1 MGLFSKKVDYDE
13 LYRKLSSEKMAP
25 EEARKAEK
33 ELKKLAKSGDKRG
46 VIWRPL
52 TSVQIQ
58 SVGSVNWAT
67 SEFEEAEHKYGICEE
82 YVRVRSLPIVFNLF
96 NESYEKYNDPKG
108 AVFVARA
115 YEHGWGV
122 EKNHGKAVE
131 IIRETENYPKD
142 GTFFVNSDLIKNAYK
157 EITGNEFPDSESSE
171 QKEKQAI
178 SDAAKTQNKQPQSDI
193 NLKRVEYDGGDV
205 YEGEI
210 LNGKRHGHGTY
221 TWSDG
226 SFYDG
231 EWKDGKKDGN
241 GKQSHPDGSCYDGG
255 WKDDKMDGFGVL
267 VYSNQSRYE
276 GHWSEGNEN
285 GHGMLTFANGNSY
298 DGEWKDGN
306 ENGHGIRKYINVGV
320 YDGEWKDGDENGH
333 GIMKYINGD
342 VYDGEWKDG
351 YENGHGTM
359 TYANGDRYDGEWK
372 DGDENGHGMLTFA
385 NGNSYDGDWVN
396 GEMNGNG
403 IYTYANGEKYKVT
416 CKEDEII
423 SKEPFETP
431 KTSAA
436 ANQSNQNPESEAA
449 PSQPKS
455 EYKRI
460 QYDGGDVGEKSM
472 SICDE
477 LKKQAEQTYAEGID
491 KSIETA
497 AACFRLCA
505 EGLSRFPDDGG
516 GSYPIQDISL
526 LIACSAVSGGWNRT
540 GSADRDRMSER
551 LKLYVSNV
559 NELCDDLPLAL
570 TVPGFANIGRN
581 LMSSPQISAFTE
593 HLTRLFQTLD
603 EHEKMAV
610 VTMHYLMLYAVFE
623 QWPQVDVLK
632 DAYENALVQPE
643 EAYESPESNTAEDF
657 EWEEFSS
664 VGELHEK
671 ILRPELFRDP
681 LDRYLLNSCMYLEPF
696 VDEFHEEFAGGDYA
710 ETKEIIA
717 EILGVES
724 GELTESIELRIDFI
738 RGFTEKEYLLA
749 AMYSLVYD
757 ERTDLAPYL
766 ANLACYLW
774 TDTGD
779 GDYLDPLLDLF
790 RISGEYDD
798 DDSTWLCAILRLQEN
813 GNINDP
819 LKPNDD
825 GSFDDQFTDFDDVF
839 GDLLD
844 KGYLPGSDGKMYL
857 SDSDDNGGDE
867 TEESDTGDDVLL
879 RYQNGDSYRG
889 AAVGGVREGFGA
901 YFFAGGGFYRGCFHA
916 DNYEGYGM
924 LDEGNGRVYKGLWKD
939 DKRCGYGEQT
949 LESGSKYFG
958 WWKDNVY
965 HGFGRFVFASGSENV
980 GEFKNGKENGI
991 FLIKRDGEWYGYK
1004 WVDGEIIPSLDGALI
1019 TYNDGSGYVGQTV
1032 TEHRRGLTV
1041 RIRQGYGE
1049 YRFPGNS
1056 RNGSTNIYQGQF
1068 SQDVPYGTGIR
1079 VDTTGE
1085 EPIILAS
1092 DDFRGDSI
1100 PDGKCRAVRLTG
1112 VDSYEYALFYEGG
1125 YRDGEAFGSGM
1136 LYVAG
1141 DSEND
1146 HYRYRPYGLPIGS
1159 IVRCDHFDGGPTG
1172 AAIVTD
1178 EYGEM
1183 RYGRFVDG
1191 FWEPNK

>member
-1 MGLFSKKVDYDE
+1 MGLFNKMTFWDALQLLDCDYLSPHLKK
-13 LYRKLSSEKMAP
+13 KII
-25 EEARKAEK
+25 KAESNFTEEEK
-33 ELKKLAKSGDKRG
+33 TACYIMYSLHKGDCGLALSFINR
-46 VIWRPL
+46 
-52 TSVQIQ
+52 
-58 SVGSVNWAT
+58 
-67 SEFEEAEHKYGICEE
+67 AEHGEE
-82 YVRVRSLPIVFNLF
+82 LIPEIMMALFTHVAVRTFRAA
-96 NESYEKYNDPKG
+96 YEKEPSNPDYI
-108 AVFVARA
+108 AFFAFA
-115 YEHGWGV
+115 YEIGFYDC
-122 EKNHGKAVE
+122 EKDHAKAVE
-131 IIRETENYPKD
+131 FADLLRFTDADGALVKYALKKIFPEETHNGSTAD
-142 GTFFVNSDLIKNAYK
+142 DNVRKNATANTEPTSTAVPTSAK
-157 EITGNEFPDSESSE
+157 DASNKSEPQGEFKRIEI
-171 QKEKQAI
+171 
-178 SDAAKTQNKQPQSDI
+178 
-193 NLKRVEYDGGDV
+193 DGDLF
-205 YEGEI
+205 EGYF
-210 LNGKRHGHGTY
+210 LNGKKNGRGKY
-221 TWSDG
+221 TWANGNVYDG
-226 SFYDG
+226 NWVDGKCTGKGRISWSSGASFDG
-231 EWKDGKKDGN
+231 EWKDNQMSEGKYSYADGSVYEGSFKN
-241 GKQSHPDGSCYDGG
+241 GKRDGYG
-255 WKDDKMDGFGVL
+255 KRI
-267 VYSNQSRYE
+267 Y
-276 GHWSEGNEN
+276 
-285 GHGMLTFANGNSY
+285 
-298 DGEWKDGN
+298 
-306 ENGHGIRKYINVGV
+306 
-320 YDGEWKDGDENGH
+320 KDGDKYEGRWQSGSRNGK
-333 GIMKYINGD
+333 GVYTWADGD
-342 VYDGEWKDG
+342 VYDGEWKDDKRCG
-351 YENGHGTM
+351 VGRMVMYGKAGPDALNAGEVFIK
-359 TYANGDRYDGEWK
+359 YSYDGEWL
-372 DGDENGHGMLTFA
+372 DNREHGHGICREGKGTVAGMDKVYE
-385 NGNSYDGDWVN
+385 GEWVN
-396 GEMNGNG
+396 GKKCGRFVWHFLHRDGETGKSYIDFYEDGNLIETCIPYDESIKTVEDARRAKALADG
-403 IYTYANGEKYKVT
+403 KSSSTTPVYTN
-416 CKEDEII
+416 
-423 SKEPFETP
+423 SSP
-431 KTSAA
+431 AA
-436 ANQSNQNPESEAA
+436 A
-449 PSQPKS
+449 
-455 EYKRI
+455 
-460 QYDGGDVGEKSM
+460 
-472 SICDE
+472 
-477 LKKQAEQTYAEGID
+477 
-491 KSIETA
+491 
-497 AACFRLCA
+497 
-505 EGLSRFPDDGG
+505 
-516 GSYPIQDISL
+516 QD
-526 LIACSAVSGGWNRT
+526 
-540 GSADRDRMSER
+540 SAD
-551 LKLYVSNV
+551 
-559 NELCDDLPLAL
+559 
-570 TVPGFANIGRN
+570 
-581 LMSSPQISAFTE
+581 
-593 HLTRLFQTLD
+593 
-603 EHEKMAV
+603 
-610 VTMHYLMLYAVFE
+610 
-623 QWPQVDVLK
+623 
-632 DAYENALVQPE
+632 
-643 EAYESPESNTAEDF
+643 TAEDF

-671 ILRPELFRDP
+671 LLRPELFRDP

-724 GELTESIELRIDFI
+724 GELTESIERRLDFI

-825 GSFDDQFTDFDDVF
+825 GSFDDQFADFDDVF

-867 TEESDTGDDVLL
+867 TEESDTGDNVLL

-916 DNYEGYGM
+916 DNIEGYGM

-949 LESGSKYFG
+949 FESGSKYFG

-980 GEFKNGKENGI
+980 GEFKNGNENGI

-1004 WVDGEIIPSLDGALI
+1004 WVDGEITPSLDGALI

-1085 EPIILAS
+1085 EPVILAS

-1112 VDSYEYALFYEGG
+1112 VDSYKYALFYEGG

-1136 LYVAG
+1136 LYVVG

>member
-1 MGLFSKKVDYDE
+1 MIFNSNKKDINSHDVLADLFEGKNVKQA
-13 LYRKLSSEKMAP
+13 M
-25 EEARKAEK
+25 KA
-33 ELKKLAKSGDKRG
+33 AKS
-46 VIWRPL
+46 V
-52 TSVQIQ
+52 SF
-58 SVGSVNWAT
+58 N
-67 SEFEEAEHKYGICEE
+67 SEIEKFLAEALICL
-82 YVRVRSLPIVFNLF
+82 R
-96 NESYEKYNDPKG
+96 
-108 AVFVARA
+108 
-115 YEHGWGV
+115 
-122 EKNHGKAVE
+122 
-131 IIRETENYPKD
+131 
-142 GTFFVNSDLIKNAYK
+142 
-157 EITGNEFPDSESSE
+157 EITGEKNPVLCDRKCDRKINSKNGDILLNRAFDWFETARKSAKTGSDEEMSLVREIMFSEYVLICFIMGAYENCLYSIVYGINSRQQGNQQSFNDSYFEKAFAGAGDAGVSE
-171 QKEKQAI
+171 EILRAYREELRDATAVSNSQGAAKEKNA
-178 SDAAKTQNKQPQSDI
+178 SNKSEPQGEF
-193 NLKRVEYDGGDV
+193 KRIEIDGDLF
-205 YEGEI
+205 EGYFI
-210 LNGKRHGHGTY
+210 NGKKNGRGKY
-221 TWSDG
+221 TW
-226 SFYDG
+226 
-231 EWKDGKKDGN
+231 
-241 GKQSHPDGSCYDGG
+241 
-255 WKDDKMDGFGVL
+255 
-267 VYSNQSRYE
+267 
-276 GHWSEGNEN
+276 
-285 GHGMLTFANGNSY
+285 A
-298 DGEWKDGN
+298 
-306 ENGHGIRKYINVGV
+306 
-320 YDGEWKDGDENGH
+320 
-333 GIMKYINGD
+333 NGD
-342 VYDGEWKDG
+342 VYDGMWKDG
-351 YENGHGTM
+351 KRCGRGTFTWADGDTYEGDWRDGKRCGRGKLIQYGKSPSGE
-359 TYANGDRYDGEWK
+359 TYMKYSYDGEWLDSK
-372 DGDENGHGMLTFA
+372 DHGHGICVE
-385 NGNSYDGDWVN
+385 GDFGMEKMDKVLEGEWVN
-396 GEMNGNG
+396 GKRQGRFVWYLTNSKGGRYMDFYEDGKWIEGG
-403 IYTYANGEKYKVT
+403 IPYDESIKTVEDARRARALADGKSSSTTPVYTN
-416 CKEDEII
+416 
-423 SKEPFETP
+423 SSP
-431 KTSAA
+431 AA
-436 ANQSNQNPESEAA
+436 A
-449 PSQPKS
+449 
-455 EYKRI
+455 
-460 QYDGGDVGEKSM
+460 
-472 SICDE
+472 
-477 LKKQAEQTYAEGID
+477 
-491 KSIETA
+491 
-497 AACFRLCA
+497 
-505 EGLSRFPDDGG
+505 
-516 GSYPIQDISL
+516 QD
-526 LIACSAVSGGWNRT
+526 
-540 GSADRDRMSER
+540 SAD
-551 LKLYVSNV
+551 
-559 NELCDDLPLAL
+559 
-570 TVPGFANIGRN
+570 
-581 LMSSPQISAFTE
+581 
-593 HLTRLFQTLD
+593 
-603 EHEKMAV
+603 
-610 VTMHYLMLYAVFE
+610 
-623 QWPQVDVLK
+623 
-632 DAYENALVQPE
+632 
-643 EAYESPESNTAEDF
+643 TAEDF

-671 ILRPELFRDP
+671 LLHPELFRDP
-681 LDRYLLNSCMYLEPF
+681 EDRYIINSCVYLDTF
-696 VDEFHEEFAGGDYA
+696 VDEFHEEFTDGDYA

-724 GELTESIELRIDFI
+724 GELTECIERHLDFI

-749 AMYSLVYD
+749 AMYSLAYD

-779 GDYLDPLLDLF
+779 GDYFDPLLDLF
-790 RISGEYDD
+790 RMSGEYDD

-813 GNINDP
+813 GNIDDP

-825 GSFDDQFTDFDDVF
+825 GSFDDRFADFDDVF

-844 KGYLPGSDGKMYL
+844 QGYLPGSDGKMYL
-857 SDSDDNGGDE
+857 SDSEDNGGDE
-867 TEESDTGDDVLL
+867 TEESDTGDNVLL
-879 RYQNGDSYRG
+879 RYKNGDSYRG

-901 YFFAGGGFYRGCFHA
+901 YFFADGGFYRGCFHA
-916 DNYEGYGM
+916 DNCEGYGM

-991 FLIKRDGEWYGYK
+991 FLIKRDGKWYGYK
-1004 WVDGEIIPSLDGALI
+1004 WIDGEIIPSLDGALI

-1125 YRDGEAFGSGM
+1125 YRDGGAFGSGM

>member
-1 MGLFSKKVDYDE
+1 MGLFNKMTFWDALQLLDCDYLSPHLKK
-13 LYRKLSSEKMAP
+13 KII
-25 EEARKAEK
+25 KAESNFTEEEK
-33 ELKKLAKSGDKRG
+33 TACYIMYSLHKGDCGLALSFINR
-46 VIWRPL
+46 
-52 TSVQIQ
+52 
-58 SVGSVNWAT
+58 
-67 SEFEEAEHKYGICEE
+67 AEHGEE
-82 YVRVRSLPIVFNLF
+82 LIPEIMMALFTHVAVRTFRAA
-96 NESYEKYNDPKG
+96 YEKEPSNPDYI
-108 AVFVARA
+108 AFFAFA
-115 YEHGWGV
+115 YEIGFYDC
-122 EKNHGKAVE
+122 EKDHAKAVE
-131 IIRETENYPKD
+131 FADLLRFTDADGALVKYALKKIFPEETHNGSTAD
-142 GTFFVNSDLIKNAYK
+142 DNVRKNATANTEPTSTAVPTSAK
-157 EITGNEFPDSESSE
+157 DASNKSEPQGEFKRIEI
-171 QKEKQAI
+171 
-178 SDAAKTQNKQPQSDI
+178 
-193 NLKRVEYDGGDV
+193 DGDLF
-205 YEGEI
+205 EGYF
-210 LNGKRHGHGTY
+210 LNGKKNGRGKY
-221 TWSDG
+221 TWANGNVYDG
-226 SFYDG
+226 NWVDGKCTGKGRISWSSGASFDG
-231 EWKDGKKDGN
+231 EWKDNQMSEGKYSYADGSVYEGSFKN
-241 GKQSHPDGSCYDGG
+241 GKRDGY
-255 WKDDKMDGFGVL
+255 
-267 VYSNQSRYE
+267 
-276 GHWSEGNEN
+276 GNRI
-285 GHGMLTFANGNSY
+285 Y
-298 DGEWKDGN
+298 
-306 ENGHGIRKYINVGV
+306 
-320 YDGEWKDGDENGH
+320 KDGDKYEGRWQSGSRNGK
-333 GIMKYINGD
+333 GVYTWADGD
-342 VYDGEWKDG
+342 VYDGEWKDDKRCG
-351 YENGHGTM
+351 VGRMVMYGKAGPDALNAGEVFIK
-359 TYANGDRYDGEWK
+359 YSYDGEWL
-372 DGDENGHGMLTFA
+372 DNREHGHGICREGKGTVAGMDKVYE
-385 NGNSYDGDWVN
+385 GEWVN
-396 GEMNGNG
+396 GKKCGRFVWHFLHRDGETGKSYIDFYEDGNLIETCIPYDESIKTVEDARRAKALADG
-403 IYTYANGEKYKVT
+403 KSSSTTPVYTN
-416 CKEDEII
+416 
-423 SKEPFETP
+423 SSP
-431 KTSAA
+431 AA
-436 ANQSNQNPESEAA
+436 A
-449 PSQPKS
+449 
-455 EYKRI
+455 
-460 QYDGGDVGEKSM
+460 
-472 SICDE
+472 
-477 LKKQAEQTYAEGID
+477 
-491 KSIETA
+491 
-497 AACFRLCA
+497 
-505 EGLSRFPDDGG
+505 
-516 GSYPIQDISL
+516 QD
-526 LIACSAVSGGWNRT
+526 
-540 GSADRDRMSER
+540 SAD
-551 LKLYVSNV
+551 
-559 NELCDDLPLAL
+559 
-570 TVPGFANIGRN
+570 
-581 LMSSPQISAFTE
+581 
-593 HLTRLFQTLD
+593 
-603 EHEKMAV
+603 
-610 VTMHYLMLYAVFE
+610 
-623 QWPQVDVLK
+623 
-632 DAYENALVQPE
+632 
-643 EAYESPESNTAEDF
+643 TAEDF

-671 ILRPELFRDP
+671 LLRPELFRDP

-724 GELTESIELRIDFI
+724 GELTESIERRLDFI

-790 RISGEYDD
+790 RLSGEYDD
-798 DDSTWLCAILRLQEN
+798 DDSTWLCAILRMQEN

-825 GSFDDQFTDFDDVF
+825 GSFDDQFADFDDVF

-980 GEFKNGKENGI
+980 GEFKNGNENGI

-1004 WVDGEIIPSLDGALI
+1004 WVDGEITPSLDGALI

-1112 VDSYEYALFYEGG
+1112 VDSYKYALFYEGG

>member
-1 MGLFSKKVDYDE
+1 MGLFNKMTFWDALQLLDCDYLSPHLKK
-13 LYRKLSSEKMAP
+13 KII
-25 EEARKAEK
+25 KAESNFTEEEK
-33 ELKKLAKSGDKRG
+33 TACYIMYSLHKGDCGLALSFINR
-46 VIWRPL
+46 
-52 TSVQIQ
+52 
-58 SVGSVNWAT
+58 
-67 SEFEEAEHKYGICEE
+67 AEHGEE
-82 YVRVRSLPIVFNLF
+82 LIPEIMMALFTHVAVRTFRAA
-96 NESYEKYNDPKG
+96 YEKEPSNPDYI
-108 AVFVARA
+108 AFFAFA
-115 YEHGWGV
+115 YEIGFYDC
-122 EKNHGKAVE
+122 EKDHAKAVE
-131 IIRETENYPKD
+131 FADLLRFTDADGALVKYALKKIFPEETHNGSTAD
-142 GTFFVNSDLIKNAYK
+142 DNVRKNATANTEPTSTAVPTSAK
-157 EITGNEFPDSESSE
+157 DASNKSEPQGEFKRIEI
-171 QKEKQAI
+171 
-178 SDAAKTQNKQPQSDI
+178 
-193 NLKRVEYDGGDV
+193 DGDLF
-205 YEGEI
+205 EGYF
-210 LNGKRHGHGTY
+210 LNGKKNGRGKY
-221 TWSDG
+221 TWANGNVYDG
-226 SFYDG
+226 NWVDGKCTGKGRISWSSGASFDG
-231 EWKDGKKDGN
+231 EWKDNQMSEGKYSYADGSVYEGSFKN
-241 GKQSHPDGSCYDGG
+241 GKRDGYG
-255 WKDDKMDGFGVL
+255 KRI
-267 VYSNQSRYE
+267 Y
-276 GHWSEGNEN
+276 
-285 GHGMLTFANGNSY
+285 
-298 DGEWKDGN
+298 
-306 ENGHGIRKYINVGV
+306 
-320 YDGEWKDGDENGH
+320 KDGDKYEGRWQNGSRN
-333 GIMKYINGD
+333 GKGVYTWADGD
-342 VYDGEWKDG
+342 VYDGEWKDDKRCG
-351 YENGHGTM
+351 VGRMVMYGKAGPDALNAGEVFIK
-359 TYANGDRYDGEWK
+359 YSYDGEWL
-372 DGDENGHGMLTFA
+372 DNREHGHGICREGKGTVAGMDKVYE
-385 NGNSYDGDWVN
+385 GEWVN
-396 GEMNGNG
+396 GKKCGRFVWHFLHRDGETGKSYIDFYEDGNLIETCIPYDESIKTVEDARRAKALADG
-403 IYTYANGEKYKVT
+403 KSSSTTPVYTN
-416 CKEDEII
+416 
-423 SKEPFETP
+423 SSP
-431 KTSAA
+431 AA
-436 ANQSNQNPESEAA
+436 A
-449 PSQPKS
+449 
-455 EYKRI
+455 
-460 QYDGGDVGEKSM
+460 
-472 SICDE
+472 
-477 LKKQAEQTYAEGID
+477 
-491 KSIETA
+491 
-497 AACFRLCA
+497 
-505 EGLSRFPDDGG
+505 
-516 GSYPIQDISL
+516 QD
-526 LIACSAVSGGWNRT
+526 
-540 GSADRDRMSER
+540 SAD
-551 LKLYVSNV
+551 
-559 NELCDDLPLAL
+559 
-570 TVPGFANIGRN
+570 
-581 LMSSPQISAFTE
+581 
-593 HLTRLFQTLD
+593 
-603 EHEKMAV
+603 
-610 VTMHYLMLYAVFE
+610 
-623 QWPQVDVLK
+623 
-632 DAYENALVQPE
+632 
-643 EAYESPESNTAEDF
+643 TAEDF

-671 ILRPELFRDP
+671 LLRPELFRDP
-681 LDRYLLNSCMYLEPF
+681 RDRYLLNSCMYLEPF

-798 DDSTWLCAILRLQEN
+798 DSTWLCAILRLQEN
-813 GNINDP
+813 GNIDDP

-825 GSFDDQFTDFDDVF
+825 GSFDNQFADFDDVF

-844 KGYLPGSDGKMYL
+844 YGYLPGSDGKMYL

-867 TEESDTGDDVLL
+867 TEESDTGDNVLF

-939 DKRCGYGEQT
+939 HKRCGYGEQT
-949 LESGSKYFG
+949 FESGSNYFG
-958 WWKDNVY
+958 WWKDNVC
-965 HGFGRFVFASGSENV
+965 HGFGRFVLASGSENV

-1092 DDFRGDSI
+1092 DDFRGDSV

-1112 VDSYEYALFYEGG
+1112 VDSYKYALFYEGG

>member
-1 MGLFSKKVDYDE
+1 MGLFNKMTFWDALQLLDCDYLSPHLKK
-13 LYRKLSSEKMAP
+13 KII
-25 EEARKAEK
+25 KAESNFTEEEK
-33 ELKKLAKSGDKRG
+33 TACYIMYSLHKGDCGLALSFINR
-46 VIWRPL
+46 
-52 TSVQIQ
+52 
-58 SVGSVNWAT
+58 
-67 SEFEEAEHKYGICEE
+67 AEHGEE
-82 YVRVRSLPIVFNLF
+82 LIPEIMMALFTHVAVRTFRAA
-96 NESYEKYNDPKG
+96 YEKEPSNPDYI
-108 AVFVARA
+108 AFFAFA
-115 YEHGWGV
+115 YEIGFYDC
-122 EKNHGKAVE
+122 EKDHAKAVE
-131 IIRETENYPKD
+131 FADLLRFTDADGALVKYALKKIFPEETHNGSTAD
-142 GTFFVNSDLIKNAYK
+142 DNVRKNATANTEPTSTAVPTSAK
-157 EITGNEFPDSESSE
+157 DPSDESAPQAEFKRIEI
-171 QKEKQAI
+171 
-178 SDAAKTQNKQPQSDI
+178 
-193 NLKRVEYDGGDV
+193 DGDLF
-205 YEGEI
+205 EGYF
-210 LNGKRHGHGTY
+210 LNGKKNGRGKYIWANGNVYDGNWVDGKCTGKGRIS
-221 TWSDG
+221 WSSG
-226 SFYDG
+226 ASFDG
-231 EWKDGKKDGN
+231 EWKDNQMSEGKYSYADGSVYEGSFKN
-241 GKQSHPDGSCYDGG
+241 GKRDGYG
-255 WKDDKMDGFGVL
+255 KRI
-267 VYSNQSRYE
+267 Y
-276 GHWSEGNEN
+276 
-285 GHGMLTFANGNSY
+285 
-298 DGEWKDGN
+298 
-306 ENGHGIRKYINVGV
+306 
-320 YDGEWKDGDENGH
+320 KDGDKYEGRWQSGSRNGK
-333 GIMKYINGD
+333 GVYTWADGD
-342 VYDGEWKDG
+342 VYDGEWKDDKRCG
-351 YENGHGTM
+351 VGRMVMYGKAGPDALNAGEVFIK
-359 TYANGDRYDGEWK
+359 YSYDGEWL
-372 DGDENGHGMLTFA
+372 DNREHGHGICREGKGTVA
-385 NGNSYDGDWVN
+385 GIDKVYEGEWVN
-396 GEMNGNG
+396 GKKCGRFVWHFLHRDGETGKSYIDFYEDGNLIETCIPYDESIKTVEDARRAKALADG
-403 IYTYANGEKYKVT
+403 KSSSTTPVYTN
-416 CKEDEII
+416 
-423 SKEPFETP
+423 SSP
-431 KTSAA
+431 AA
-436 ANQSNQNPESEAA
+436 A
-449 PSQPKS
+449 
-455 EYKRI
+455 
-460 QYDGGDVGEKSM
+460 
-472 SICDE
+472 
-477 LKKQAEQTYAEGID
+477 
-491 KSIETA
+491 
-497 AACFRLCA
+497 
-505 EGLSRFPDDGG
+505 
-516 GSYPIQDISL
+516 QD
-526 LIACSAVSGGWNRT
+526 
-540 GSADRDRMSER
+540 SAD
-551 LKLYVSNV
+551 
-559 NELCDDLPLAL
+559 
-570 TVPGFANIGRN
+570 
-581 LMSSPQISAFTE
+581 
-593 HLTRLFQTLD
+593 
-603 EHEKMAV
+603 
-610 VTMHYLMLYAVFE
+610 
-623 QWPQVDVLK
+623 
-632 DAYENALVQPE
+632 
-643 EAYESPESNTAEDF
+643 TAEDF

-671 ILRPELFRDP
+671 LLRPELFRDP

-790 RISGEYDD
+790 RLSGEYDD

-825 GSFDDQFTDFDDVF
+825 GSFDDQFADFDDVF

-867 TEESDTGDDVLL
+867 TEESDTGDNVLF

-939 DKRCGYGEQT
+939 HKRCGYGEQT
-949 LESGSKYFG
+949 FESGSKYFG
-958 WWKDNVY
+958 WWKDNDY

-980 GEFKNGKENGI
+980 GEFKNGNENGI

-1112 VDSYEYALFYEGG
+1112 VDSYKYALFYEGG

-1136 LYVAG
+1136 LFVAG

-1178 EYGEM
+1178 AYGEM

>member
-1 MGLFSKKVDYDE
+1 MGLFNKMTFWDALQLLDCDYLSPHLKK
-13 LYRKLSSEKMAP
+13 KII
-25 EEARKAEK
+25 KAESNFTEEEK
-33 ELKKLAKSGDKRG
+33 TACYIMYSLHKGDCGLALSFINR
-46 VIWRPL
+46 
-52 TSVQIQ
+52 
-58 SVGSVNWAT
+58 
-67 SEFEEAEHKYGICEE
+67 AEHGEE
-82 YVRVRSLPIVFNLF
+82 LIPEIMMALFTHVAVRTFRAA
-96 NESYEKYNDPKG
+96 YEKEPSNPDYI
-108 AVFVARA
+108 AFFAFA
-115 YEHGWGV
+115 YEIGFYDC
-122 EKNHGKAVE
+122 EKDHAKAVE
-131 IIRETENYPKD
+131 FADLLRFTDADGALVKYALKKIFPEETHNGSTAD
-142 GTFFVNSDLIKNAYK
+142 DNVRKNATANTEPTSTAVPTSAK
-157 EITGNEFPDSESSE
+157 DPSNKSEPQGEFKRIEI
-171 QKEKQAI
+171 
-178 SDAAKTQNKQPQSDI
+178 
-193 NLKRVEYDGGDV
+193 DGDLF
-205 YEGEI
+205 EGYF
-210 LNGKRHGHGTY
+210 LNGKKNGRGKYIWANGNVYDGNWVDGKCTGKGRIS
-221 TWSDG
+221 WSSG
-226 SFYDG
+226 ASFDG
-231 EWKDGKKDGN
+231 EWKDNQMSEGKYSYADGSVYEGSFKN
-241 GKQSHPDGSCYDGG
+241 GKRDGYGKRIYTSG
-255 WKDDKMDGFGVL
+255 DK
-267 VYSNQSRYE
+267 YE
-276 GHWSEGNEN
+276 GRWQSGSRN
-285 GHGMLTFANGNSY
+285 G
-298 DGEWKDGN
+298 K
-306 ENGHGIRKYINVGV
+306 GV
-320 YDGEWKDGDENGH
+320 YTWAD
-333 GIMKYINGD
+333 GD
-342 VYDGEWKDG
+342 VYDGEWKDDKRCG
-351 YENGHGTM
+351 VGRMVMYGKAGPDALNAGEVFIK
-359 TYANGDRYDGEWK
+359 YSYDGEWL
-372 DGDENGHGMLTFA
+372 DNREHGHGICREG
-385 NGNSYDGDWVN
+385 NGTVAGMDKVYEGEWVN
-396 GEMNGNG
+396 GKKCGRFVWHFLHRDGETGKSYIDFYEDGNLIETCIPYDESIKTVEDARRARALADG
-403 IYTYANGEKYKVT
+403 KSSSTTPVYTN
-416 CKEDEII
+416 
-423 SKEPFETP
+423 SSP
-431 KTSAA
+431 AA
-436 ANQSNQNPESEAA
+436 A
-449 PSQPKS
+449 
-455 EYKRI
+455 
-460 QYDGGDVGEKSM
+460 
-472 SICDE
+472 
-477 LKKQAEQTYAEGID
+477 
-491 KSIETA
+491 
-497 AACFRLCA
+497 
-505 EGLSRFPDDGG
+505 
-516 GSYPIQDISL
+516 QD
-526 LIACSAVSGGWNRT
+526 
-540 GSADRDRMSER
+540 SAD
-551 LKLYVSNV
+551 
-559 NELCDDLPLAL
+559 
-570 TVPGFANIGRN
+570 
-581 LMSSPQISAFTE
+581 
-593 HLTRLFQTLD
+593 
-603 EHEKMAV
+603 
-610 VTMHYLMLYAVFE
+610 
-623 QWPQVDVLK
+623 
-632 DAYENALVQPE
+632 
-643 EAYESPESNTAEDF
+643 TAEDF

-724 GELTESIELRIDFI
+724 GELTENIELRIDFI

-825 GSFDDQFTDFDDVF
+825 GSFDDRFADFDDVF

-844 KGYLPGSDGKMYL
+844 YGYLPGSDGKMYL

-867 TEESDTGDDVLL
+867 TEESDTGDNVLL

-980 GEFKNGKENGI
+980 GEFKNGNENGI

-1085 EPIILAS
+1085 EPVILAS

>member
-1 MGLFSKKVDYDE
+1 MGLFNKMTFWDALQLLDCDYLSPHLKK
-13 LYRKLSSEKMAP
+13 KII
-25 EEARKAEK
+25 KAESNFTEEEK
-33 ELKKLAKSGDKRG
+33 TACYIMYSLHKGDCGLALSFINR
-46 VIWRPL
+46 
-52 TSVQIQ
+52 
-58 SVGSVNWAT
+58 
-67 SEFEEAEHKYGICEE
+67 AEHGEE
-82 YVRVRSLPIVFNLF
+82 LIPEIMMALFTHVAVRTFRAA
-96 NESYEKYNDPKG
+96 YEKEPSNPDYI
-108 AVFVARA
+108 AFFAFA
-115 YEHGWGV
+115 YEIGFYDC
-122 EKNHGKAVE
+122 EKDHAKAVE
-131 IIRETENYPKD
+131 FADLLRFTDADGALVKYALKKIFPEETHNGSTAD
-142 GTFFVNSDLIKNAYK
+142 DNVRKNATANTEPTSTAVPTSAK
-157 EITGNEFPDSESSE
+157 DASNKSEPQGEFKRIEI
-171 QKEKQAI
+171 
-178 SDAAKTQNKQPQSDI
+178 
-193 NLKRVEYDGGDV
+193 DGDLF
-205 YEGEI
+205 EGYF
-210 LNGKRHGHGTY
+210 LNGKKNGRGKY
-221 TWSDG
+221 TWANGNVYDG
-226 SFYDG
+226 NWVDGKCTGKGRISWSSGASFDG
-231 EWKDGKKDGN
+231 EWKDNQMSEGKYSYADGSVYEGSFKN
-241 GKQSHPDGSCYDGG
+241 GKRDGYG
-255 WKDDKMDGFGVL
+255 KRI
-267 VYSNQSRYE
+267 Y
-276 GHWSEGNEN
+276 
-285 GHGMLTFANGNSY
+285 
-298 DGEWKDGN
+298 
-306 ENGHGIRKYINVGV
+306 
-320 YDGEWKDGDENGH
+320 KDGDKYEGRWQSGSRNGK
-333 GIMKYINGD
+333 GVYTWADGD
-342 VYDGEWKDG
+342 VYDGEWKDDKRCG
-351 YENGHGTM
+351 VGRMVMYGKAGPDALNAGEVFIK
-359 TYANGDRYDGEWK
+359 YSYDGEWL
-372 DGDENGHGMLTFA
+372 DNREHGHGICREGKGTVAGMDKVYE
-385 NGNSYDGDWVN
+385 GEWVN
-396 GEMNGNG
+396 GKKCGRFVWHFLHRDGETGKSYIDFYEDGNLIETCIPYDESIKTVEDARRAKALADG
-403 IYTYANGEKYKVT
+403 KSSSTTPVYTN
-416 CKEDEII
+416 
-423 SKEPFETP
+423 SSP
-431 KTSAA
+431 AA
-436 ANQSNQNPESEAA
+436 A
-449 PSQPKS
+449 
-455 EYKRI
+455 
-460 QYDGGDVGEKSM
+460 
-472 SICDE
+472 
-477 LKKQAEQTYAEGID
+477 
-491 KSIETA
+491 
-497 AACFRLCA
+497 
-505 EGLSRFPDDGG
+505 
-516 GSYPIQDISL
+516 QD
-526 LIACSAVSGGWNRT
+526 
-540 GSADRDRMSER
+540 SAD
-551 LKLYVSNV
+551 
-559 NELCDDLPLAL
+559 
-570 TVPGFANIGRN
+570 
-581 LMSSPQISAFTE
+581 
-593 HLTRLFQTLD
+593 
-603 EHEKMAV
+603 
-610 VTMHYLMLYAVFE
+610 
-623 QWPQVDVLK
+623 
-632 DAYENALVQPE
+632 
-643 EAYESPESNTAEDF
+643 TAEDF

-671 ILRPELFRDP
+671 LLRPELFRDP

-724 GELTESIELRIDFI
+724 GELTESIERRLDFI

-825 GSFDDQFTDFDDVF
+825 GSFDDQFAYFDDVF

-867 TEESDTGDDVLL
+867 TEESDTGDNVLL

-916 DNYEGYGM
+916 ENFEGYGM

-939 DKRCGYGEQT
+939 NKRCGYGEQT
-949 LESGSKYFG
+949 FESGSKYFG
-958 WWKDNVY
+958 WWKDNDY

-980 GEFKNGKENGI
+980 GEFKNGNENGI

-1004 WVDGEIIPSLDGALI
+1004 WVDGEITPSLDGALI

-1112 VDSYEYALFYEGG
+1112 VDSYKYALFYEGG

>member
-1 MGLFSKKVDYDE
+1 MGLFNKMTFWDALQLLDCDYLSPHLKK
-13 LYRKLSSEKMAP
+13 KII
-25 EEARKAEK
+25 KAESNFTEEEK
-33 ELKKLAKSGDKRG
+33 TACYIMYSLHKGDCGLALSFINR
-46 VIWRPL
+46 
-52 TSVQIQ
+52 
-58 SVGSVNWAT
+58 
-67 SEFEEAEHKYGICEE
+67 AEHGEE
-82 YVRVRSLPIVFNLF
+82 LIPEIMMALFTHVAVRTFRAA
-96 NESYEKYNDPKG
+96 YEKEPSNPDYI
-108 AVFVARA
+108 AFFAFA
-115 YEHGWGV
+115 YEIGFYDC
-122 EKNHGKAVE
+122 EKDHAKAVE
-131 IIRETENYPKD
+131 FADLLRFTDADGALVKYALKKIFPEETHNGSTAD
-142 GTFFVNSDLIKNAYK
+142 DNVRKNATANTEPTSTAVPTSAK
-157 EITGNEFPDSESSE
+157 DASNKSEPQGEFKRIEI
-171 QKEKQAI
+171 
-178 SDAAKTQNKQPQSDI
+178 
-193 NLKRVEYDGGDV
+193 DGDLF
-205 YEGEI
+205 EGYF
-210 LNGKRHGHGTY
+210 LNGKKNGRGKY
-221 TWSDG
+221 TWANGNVYDG
-226 SFYDG
+226 NWVDGKCTGKGRISWSSGASFDG
-231 EWKDGKKDGN
+231 EWKDNQMSEGKYSYADGSVYEGSFKN
-241 GKQSHPDGSCYDGG
+241 GKRDGYG
-255 WKDDKMDGFGVL
+255 KRI
-267 VYSNQSRYE
+267 Y
-276 GHWSEGNEN
+276 
-285 GHGMLTFANGNSY
+285 
-298 DGEWKDGN
+298 
-306 ENGHGIRKYINVGV
+306 
-320 YDGEWKDGDENGH
+320 KDGDKYEGRWQNGSRN
-333 GIMKYINGD
+333 GKGVYTWADGD
-342 VYDGEWKDG
+342 VYDGEWKDDKRCG
-351 YENGHGTM
+351 VGRMVMYGKAGPDALNAGEVFIK
-359 TYANGDRYDGEWK
+359 YSYDGEWL
-372 DGDENGHGMLTFA
+372 DNREHGHGICREGKGTVAGMDKVYE
-385 NGNSYDGDWVN
+385 GEWVN
-396 GEMNGNG
+396 GKKCGRFVWHFLHRDGETGKSYIDFYEDGNLIETCIPYDESIKTVEDARRAKALADG
-403 IYTYANGEKYKVT
+403 KSSSTTPVYTN
-416 CKEDEII
+416 
-423 SKEPFETP
+423 SSP
-431 KTSAA
+431 AA
-436 ANQSNQNPESEAA
+436 A
-449 PSQPKS
+449 
-455 EYKRI
+455 
-460 QYDGGDVGEKSM
+460 
-472 SICDE
+472 
-477 LKKQAEQTYAEGID
+477 
-491 KSIETA
+491 
-497 AACFRLCA
+497 
-505 EGLSRFPDDGG
+505 
-516 GSYPIQDISL
+516 QD
-526 LIACSAVSGGWNRT
+526 
-540 GSADRDRMSER
+540 SAD
-551 LKLYVSNV
+551 
-559 NELCDDLPLAL
+559 
-570 TVPGFANIGRN
+570 
-581 LMSSPQISAFTE
+581 
-593 HLTRLFQTLD
+593 
-603 EHEKMAV
+603 
-610 VTMHYLMLYAVFE
+610 
-623 QWPQVDVLK
+623 
-632 DAYENALVQPE
+632 
-643 EAYESPESNTAEDF
+643 TAEDF

-671 ILRPELFRDP
+671 LLRPELFRDP
-681 LDRYLLNSCMYLEPF
+681 RDRYLLNSCMYLEPF

-790 RISGEYDD
+790 RLSGEYDD

-813 GNINDP
+813 GNIDDP

-825 GSFDDQFTDFDDVF
+825 GSFDDQFADFDDVF

-844 KGYLPGSDGKMYL
+844 YGYLPGSDGKMYL

-867 TEESDTGDDVLL
+867 TEESDTGDNVLF

-939 DKRCGYGEQT
+939 HKRCGYGEQT
-949 LESGSKYFG
+949 FESGSKYFG

-1085 EPIILAS
+1085 EPVILAS

-1112 VDSYEYALFYEGG
+1112 VDSYKYALFYEGG
-1125 YRDGEAFGSGM
+1125 YRDGGAFGSGM
-1136 LYVAG
+1136 LYVVG

>member
-1 MGLFSKKVDYDE
+1 MGLFNKMTFWDALQLLDCDYLSPHLKK
-13 LYRKLSSEKMAP
+13 KII
-25 EEARKAEK
+25 KAESNFTEEEK
-33 ELKKLAKSGDKRG
+33 TACYIMYSLHKGDCGLALSFINR
-46 VIWRPL
+46 
-52 TSVQIQ
+52 
-58 SVGSVNWAT
+58 
-67 SEFEEAEHKYGICEE
+67 AEHGEE
-82 YVRVRSLPIVFNLF
+82 LIPEIMMALFTHVAVRTFRAA
-96 NESYEKYNDPKG
+96 YEKEPSNPDYI
-108 AVFVARA
+108 AFFAFA
-115 YEHGWGV
+115 YEIGFYDC
-122 EKNHGKAVE
+122 EKDHAKAVE
-131 IIRETENYPKD
+131 FADLLRFTDADGALVKYALKKIFPEETHNGSTAD
-142 GTFFVNSDLIKNAYK
+142 DNVRKNATANTEPTSTAVPTSAK
-157 EITGNEFPDSESSE
+157 DASNKSEPQGEFKRIEI
-171 QKEKQAI
+171 
-178 SDAAKTQNKQPQSDI
+178 
-193 NLKRVEYDGGDV
+193 DGDLF
-205 YEGEI
+205 EGYF
-210 LNGKRHGHGTY
+210 LNGKKNGRGKY
-221 TWSDG
+221 TWANGNVYDG
-226 SFYDG
+226 NWVDGKCTGKGRISWSSGASFDG
-231 EWKDGKKDGN
+231 EWKDNQMSEGKYSYADGSVYEGSFKN
-241 GKQSHPDGSCYDGG
+241 GKYDGYG
-255 WKDDKMDGFGVL
+255 KRI
-267 VYSNQSRYE
+267 Y
-276 GHWSEGNEN
+276 
-285 GHGMLTFANGNSY
+285 
-298 DGEWKDGN
+298 
-306 ENGHGIRKYINVGV
+306 
-320 YDGEWKDGDENGH
+320 KDGDKYEGRWQSGSRNGK
-333 GIMKYINGD
+333 GVYTWADGD
-342 VYDGEWKDG
+342 VYDGEWKDDKRCG
-351 YENGHGTM
+351 VGRMVMYGKAGPDALNAGEVFIK
-359 TYANGDRYDGEWK
+359 YSYDGEWL
-372 DGDENGHGMLTFA
+372 DNREHGHGICREGKGTVAGMDKVYE
-385 NGNSYDGDWVN
+385 GEWVN
-396 GEMNGNG
+396 GKKCGRFVWHFLHRDGETGKSYIDFYEDGNLIETCIPYDESIKTVEDARRARALADG
-403 IYTYANGEKYKVT
+403 KSSSTTPVYTN
-416 CKEDEII
+416 
-423 SKEPFETP
+423 SSP
-431 KTSAA
+431 AA
-436 ANQSNQNPESEAA
+436 A
-449 PSQPKS
+449 
-455 EYKRI
+455 
-460 QYDGGDVGEKSM
+460 
-472 SICDE
+472 
-477 LKKQAEQTYAEGID
+477 
-491 KSIETA
+491 
-497 AACFRLCA
+497 
-505 EGLSRFPDDGG
+505 
-516 GSYPIQDISL
+516 QD
-526 LIACSAVSGGWNRT
+526 
-540 GSADRDRMSER
+540 SAD
-551 LKLYVSNV
+551 
-559 NELCDDLPLAL
+559 
-570 TVPGFANIGRN
+570 
-581 LMSSPQISAFTE
+581 
-593 HLTRLFQTLD
+593 
-603 EHEKMAV
+603 
-610 VTMHYLMLYAVFE
+610 
-623 QWPQVDVLK
+623 
-632 DAYENALVQPE
+632 
-643 EAYESPESNTAEDF
+643 TAEDF

-671 ILRPELFRDP
+671 LLRPELFRDP

-724 GELTESIELRIDFI
+724 GELTESIERRLDFI

-825 GSFDDQFTDFDDVF
+825 GSFDDQFAYFDDVF

-867 TEESDTGDDVLL
+867 TEESDTGDNVLI

-916 DNYEGYGM
+916 ENFEGYGM

-939 DKRCGYGEQT
+939 NKRCGYGEQT
-949 LESGSKYFG
+949 FESGSKYFG
-958 WWKDNVY
+958 WWKDNDY

-980 GEFKNGKENGI
+980 GEFKNGNENGI

-1112 VDSYEYALFYEGG
+1112 VDSYKYALFYEGG
-1125 YRDGEAFGSGM
+1125 YRDGGAFGSGM
-1136 LYVAG
+1136 LYVVG

>member
-1 MGLFSKKVDYDE
+1 MGLFNKMTFWDALQLLDCDYLSPHLKK
-13 LYRKLSSEKMAP
+13 KII
-25 EEARKAEK
+25 KAESNFTEEEK
-33 ELKKLAKSGDKRG
+33 TACYIMYSLHKGDCGLALSFINR
-46 VIWRPL
+46 
-52 TSVQIQ
+52 
-58 SVGSVNWAT
+58 
-67 SEFEEAEHKYGICEE
+67 AEHGEE
-82 YVRVRSLPIVFNLF
+82 LIPEIMMALFTHVAVRTFRAA
-96 NESYEKYNDPKG
+96 YEKEPSNPDYI
-108 AVFVARA
+108 AFFAFA
-115 YEHGWGV
+115 YEIGFYDC
-122 EKNHGKAVE
+122 EKDHAKAVE
-131 IIRETENYPKD
+131 FADLLRFTDADGALVKYALKKIFPEETHNGSTAD
-142 GTFFVNSDLIKNAYK
+142 DNVRKNATANTEPTSTAVPTSAK
-157 EITGNEFPDSESSE
+157 DASNKSEPQGEFKRIEI
-171 QKEKQAI
+171 
-178 SDAAKTQNKQPQSDI
+178 
-193 NLKRVEYDGGDV
+193 DGDLF
-205 YEGEI
+205 EGYF
-210 LNGKRHGHGTY
+210 LNGKKNGRGKY
-221 TWSDG
+221 TWANGNVYDG
-226 SFYDG
+226 NWVDGKCTGKGRISWSSGASFDG
-231 EWKDGKKDGN
+231 EWKDNQMSEGKYSYADGSVYEGSFKN
-241 GKQSHPDGSCYDGG
+241 GKRDGYG
-255 WKDDKMDGFGVL
+255 KRI
-267 VYSNQSRYE
+267 Y
-276 GHWSEGNEN
+276 
-285 GHGMLTFANGNSY
+285 
-298 DGEWKDGN
+298 
-306 ENGHGIRKYINVGV
+306 
-320 YDGEWKDGDENGH
+320 KDGDKYEGRWQSGSRNGK
-333 GIMKYINGD
+333 GVYTWADGD
-342 VYDGEWKDG
+342 VYDGEWKDDKRCG
-351 YENGHGTM
+351 VGRMVMYGKAGPDALNAGEVFIK
-359 TYANGDRYDGEWK
+359 YSYDGEWL
-372 DGDENGHGMLTFA
+372 DNREHGHGICREGKGTVAGMDKVYE
-385 NGNSYDGDWVN
+385 GEWVN
-396 GEMNGNG
+396 GKKCGRFVWHFLHRDGETGKSYIDFYEDGNLIETCIPYDESIKTVEDARRAKALADG
-403 IYTYANGEKYKVT
+403 KSSSTTPVYTN
-416 CKEDEII
+416 
-423 SKEPFETP
+423 SSP
-431 KTSAA
+431 AA
-436 ANQSNQNPESEAA
+436 A
-449 PSQPKS
+449 
-455 EYKRI
+455 
-460 QYDGGDVGEKSM
+460 
-472 SICDE
+472 
-477 LKKQAEQTYAEGID
+477 
-491 KSIETA
+491 
-497 AACFRLCA
+497 
-505 EGLSRFPDDGG
+505 
-516 GSYPIQDISL
+516 QD
-526 LIACSAVSGGWNRT
+526 
-540 GSADRDRMSER
+540 SAD
-551 LKLYVSNV
+551 
-559 NELCDDLPLAL
+559 
-570 TVPGFANIGRN
+570 
-581 LMSSPQISAFTE
+581 
-593 HLTRLFQTLD
+593 
-603 EHEKMAV
+603 
-610 VTMHYLMLYAVFE
+610 
-623 QWPQVDVLK
+623 
-632 DAYENALVQPE
+632 
-643 EAYESPESNTAEDF
+643 TAEDF

-671 ILRPELFRDP
+671 LLRPELFRDP

-724 GELTESIELRIDFI
+724 GELTESIERRLDFI

-825 GSFDDQFTDFDDVF
+825 GSFDDQFAYFDDVF

-867 TEESDTGDDVLL
+867 TEESDTGDNVPL

-916 DNYEGYGM
+916 DNFEGYGM

-939 DKRCGYGEQT
+939 NKRCGYGEQT
-949 LESGSKYFG
+949 FESGSKYFG

-980 GEFKNGKENGI
+980 GEFKNGNENGI

-1049 YRFPGNS
+1049 YRFPENS

-1112 VDSYEYALFYEGG
+1112 VDSYKYALFYEGG

>member
-1 MGLFSKKVDYDE
+1 MGLFNKMTFWDALQLLDCDYLSPHLKK
-13 LYRKLSSEKMAP
+13 KII
-25 EEARKAEK
+25 KAESNFTEEEK
-33 ELKKLAKSGDKRG
+33 TACYIMYSLHKGDCGLALSFINR
-46 VIWRPL
+46 
-52 TSVQIQ
+52 
-58 SVGSVNWAT
+58 
-67 SEFEEAEHKYGICEE
+67 AEHGEE
-82 YVRVRSLPIVFNLF
+82 LIPEIMMALFTHVAVRTFRAA
-96 NESYEKYNDPKG
+96 YEKEPSNPDYI
-108 AVFVARA
+108 AFFAFA
-115 YEHGWGV
+115 YEIGFYDC
-122 EKNHGKAVE
+122 EKDHAKAVE
-131 IIRETENYPKD
+131 FADLLRFTDADGALVKYALKKIFPEETHNGSTAD
-142 GTFFVNSDLIKNAYK
+142 DNVRKNATANTEPTSTAVPTSAK
-157 EITGNEFPDSESSE
+157 DASNKSEPQGEFKRIEI
-171 QKEKQAI
+171 
-178 SDAAKTQNKQPQSDI
+178 
-193 NLKRVEYDGGDV
+193 DGDLF
-205 YEGEI
+205 EGYF
-210 LNGKRHGHGTY
+210 LNGKKNGRGKY
-221 TWSDG
+221 TWANGNVYDG
-226 SFYDG
+226 NWVDGKCTGKGRISWSSGASFDG
-231 EWKDGKKDGN
+231 EWKDNQMSEGKYSYADGSVYEGSFKN
-241 GKQSHPDGSCYDGG
+241 GKRDGYG
-255 WKDDKMDGFGVL
+255 KRI
-267 VYSNQSRYE
+267 Y
-276 GHWSEGNEN
+276 
-285 GHGMLTFANGNSY
+285 
-298 DGEWKDGN
+298 
-306 ENGHGIRKYINVGV
+306 
-320 YDGEWKDGDENGH
+320 KDGDKYEGRWQNGSRN
-333 GIMKYINGD
+333 GKGVYTWADGD
-342 VYDGEWKDG
+342 VYDGEWKDDKRCG
-351 YENGHGTM
+351 VGRMVMYGKAGPDALNAGEVFIK
-359 TYANGDRYDGEWK
+359 YSYDGEWL
-372 DGDENGHGMLTFA
+372 DNREHGHGICREGKGTVAGMDKVYE
-385 NGNSYDGDWVN
+385 GEWVN
-396 GEMNGNG
+396 GKKCGRFVWHFLHRDGETGKSYIDFYEDGNLIETCIPYDESIKTVEDARRAKALADG
-403 IYTYANGEKYKVT
+403 KSSSTTPVYTN
-416 CKEDEII
+416 
-423 SKEPFETP
+423 SSP
-431 KTSAA
+431 AA
-436 ANQSNQNPESEAA
+436 A
-449 PSQPKS
+449 
-455 EYKRI
+455 
-460 QYDGGDVGEKSM
+460 
-472 SICDE
+472 
-477 LKKQAEQTYAEGID
+477 
-491 KSIETA
+491 
-497 AACFRLCA
+497 
-505 EGLSRFPDDGG
+505 
-516 GSYPIQDISL
+516 QD
-526 LIACSAVSGGWNRT
+526 
-540 GSADRDRMSER
+540 SAD
-551 LKLYVSNV
+551 
-559 NELCDDLPLAL
+559 
-570 TVPGFANIGRN
+570 
-581 LMSSPQISAFTE
+581 
-593 HLTRLFQTLD
+593 
-603 EHEKMAV
+603 
-610 VTMHYLMLYAVFE
+610 
-623 QWPQVDVLK
+623 
-632 DAYENALVQPE
+632 
-643 EAYESPESNTAEDF
+643 TAEDF

-671 ILRPELFRDP
+671 LLRPELFRDP
-681 LDRYLLNSCMYLEPF
+681 RDRYLLNSCMYLEPF

-790 RISGEYDD
+790 RLSGEYDD

-813 GNINDP
+813 GNIDDP

-825 GSFDDQFTDFDDVF
+825 GSFDDQFADFDDVF

-844 KGYLPGSDGKMYL
+844 YGYLPGSDGKMYL

-867 TEESDTGDDVLL
+867 TEESDTGDNVLF

-939 DKRCGYGEQT
+939 HKRCGYGEQT
-949 LESGSKYFG
+949 FESGSKYFG
-958 WWKDNVY
+958 WWKDNDY

-980 GEFKNGKENGI
+980 GEFKNGNENGI

-1085 EPIILAS
+1085 EPVILAS

-1112 VDSYEYALFYEGG
+1112 VDSYKYALFYEGG

>member
-1 MGLFSKKVDYDE
+1 MKNIYLFSEID
-13 LYRKLSSEKMAP
+13 SS
-25 EEARKAEK
+25 
-33 ELKKLAKSGDKRG
+33 
-46 VIWRPL
+46 
-52 TSVQIQ
+52 
-58 SVGSVNWAT
+58 
-67 SEFEEAEHKYGICEE
+67 
-82 YVRVRSLPIVFNLF
+82 
-96 NESYEKYNDPKG
+96 
-108 AVFVARA
+108 
-115 YEHGWGV
+115 
-122 EKNHGKAVE
+122 
-131 IIRETENYPKD
+131 IRETL
-142 GTFFVNSDLIKNAYK
+142 GKNACEMIDTEPNSLGFVLTQEACAEFYITR
-157 EITGNEFPDSESSE
+157 EIEKDLRGRITAVLDGLCSDAGVKFGESATVSIFASTVVPMPGILEKINGVGLNESVLSTLPDEAAQKAWALHLQLMKAFACELYVSSQHFTDLENEATGKYGVDEIEKLSVEALRELCAAFKNVYAAQGVCSLSTDPYEQFFMLLKTAFRSWDNPRACWYRRMKGITDSGLSIAV
-171 QKEKQAI
+171 QLVDLKTGKYFKNRTTIAAADRNNKEK
-178 SDAAKTQNKQPQSDI
+178 DASNKSEPQGEF
-193 NLKRVEYDGGDV
+193 KRIEIDGDLF
-205 YEGEI
+205 EGYF
-210 LNGKRHGHGTY
+210 LNGKKNGRGKYIWANGNVYDGNWVDGKCTGKGRI
-221 TWSDG
+221 TWSSG
-226 SFYDG
+226 ASFDG
-231 EWKDGKKDGN
+231 EWKDNQMSEGKYSFADGSVYEGSFKNGKYDGYGKRIYKDGEKYEGQWQSGSRN
-241 GKQSHPDGSCYDGG
+241 GK
-255 WKDDKMDGFGVL
+255 
-267 VYSNQSRYE
+267 
-276 GHWSEGNEN
+276 
-285 GHGMLTFANGNSY
+285 
-298 DGEWKDGN
+298 
-306 ENGHGIRKYINVGV
+306 GV
-320 YDGEWKDGDENGH
+320 YTWAD
-333 GIMKYINGD
+333 GD
-342 VYDGEWKDG
+342 VYDGEWKDDKRCG
-351 YENGHGTM
+351 VGRMVMYGKAGPDALNAGEVFIK
-359 TYANGDRYDGEWK
+359 YSYDGEWL
-372 DGDENGHGMLTFA
+372 DNREHGHGIWREGKGTVAGMDKVYE
-385 NGNSYDGDWVN
+385 GEWVN
-396 GEMNGNG
+396 GKKCGRFVWHFLHRDGETGKSYIDFYEDGNLIETCIPYDESIKTVEDARRAKALADG
-403 IYTYANGEKYKVT
+403 KSSSTTPVYTN
-416 CKEDEII
+416 
-423 SKEPFETP
+423 SSP
-431 KTSAA
+431 AA
-436 ANQSNQNPESEAA
+436 A
-449 PSQPKS
+449 
-455 EYKRI
+455 
-460 QYDGGDVGEKSM
+460 
-472 SICDE
+472 
-477 LKKQAEQTYAEGID
+477 
-491 KSIETA
+491 
-497 AACFRLCA
+497 
-505 EGLSRFPDDGG
+505 
-516 GSYPIQDISL
+516 QD
-526 LIACSAVSGGWNRT
+526 
-540 GSADRDRMSER
+540 SAD
-551 LKLYVSNV
+551 
-559 NELCDDLPLAL
+559 
-570 TVPGFANIGRN
+570 
-581 LMSSPQISAFTE
+581 
-593 HLTRLFQTLD
+593 
-603 EHEKMAV
+603 
-610 VTMHYLMLYAVFE
+610 
-623 QWPQVDVLK
+623 
-632 DAYENALVQPE
+632 
-643 EAYESPESNTAEDF
+643 TAEDF

-671 ILRPELFRDP
+671 LLRPELFRDP

-790 RISGEYDD
+790 RLSGEYDD

-825 GSFDDQFTDFDDVF
+825 GSFDDQFADFDDVF

-844 KGYLPGSDGKMYL
+844 YGYLPGSDGKMYL

-867 TEESDTGDDVLL
+867 TEESDTGDNVLL

-901 YFFAGGGFYRGCFHA
+901 YFFTGGGFYRGCFHA

-939 DKRCGYGEQT
+939 HKRCGYGEQT
-949 LESGSKYFG
+949 FESGSKYFG
-958 WWKDNVY
+958 WWKDNDY

-1004 WVDGEIIPSLDGALI
+1004 WIDGEITPSLDGALI

-1085 EPIILAS
+1085 EPVILAS

-1125 YRDGEAFGSGM
+1125 YRDGGAFGSGM
-1136 LYVAG
+1136 LYVVG

>member
-1 MGLFSKKVDYDE
+1 MGLFNKMTFWDALQLLDCDYLSPHLKK
-13 LYRKLSSEKMAP
+13 KII
-25 EEARKAEK
+25 KAESNFTEEEK
-33 ELKKLAKSGDKRG
+33 TACYIMYSLHKGDCGLALSFINR
-46 VIWRPL
+46 
-52 TSVQIQ
+52 
-58 SVGSVNWAT
+58 
-67 SEFEEAEHKYGICEE
+67 AEHGEE
-82 YVRVRSLPIVFNLF
+82 LIPEIMMALFTHVAVRTFRAA
-96 NESYEKYNDPKG
+96 YEKEPSNPDYI
-108 AVFVARA
+108 AFFAFA
-115 YEHGWGV
+115 YEIGFYDC
-122 EKNHGKAVE
+122 EKDHAKAVE
-131 IIRETENYPKD
+131 FADLLRFTDADGALVKYALKKIFPEETHNGSTAD
-142 GTFFVNSDLIKNAYK
+142 DNVRKNATANTEPTSTAVPTSAK
-157 EITGNEFPDSESSE
+157 DPSNKSEPQGEFKRIEI
-171 QKEKQAI
+171 
-178 SDAAKTQNKQPQSDI
+178 
-193 NLKRVEYDGGDV
+193 DGDLF
-205 YEGEI
+205 EGYF
-210 LNGKRHGHGTY
+210 LNGKKNGRGKYIWANGNVYDGNWVDGKCTGKGRI
-221 TWSDG
+221 TWSSG
-226 SFYDG
+226 ASFDG
-231 EWKDGKKDGN
+231 EWKDNQMSEGKYSYADGSVYEGSFKN
-241 GKQSHPDGSCYDGG
+241 GKYDGYG
-255 WKDDKMDGFGVL
+255 KRI
-267 VYSNQSRYE
+267 Y
-276 GHWSEGNEN
+276 
-285 GHGMLTFANGNSY
+285 
-298 DGEWKDGN
+298 
-306 ENGHGIRKYINVGV
+306 
-320 YDGEWKDGDENGH
+320 KDGDKYEGRWQSGSRNGK
-333 GIMKYINGD
+333 GVYTWADGD
-342 VYDGEWKDG
+342 VYDGEWKDDKRCG
-351 YENGHGTM
+351 VGRMVMYGKAGPDALNAGEVFIK
-359 TYANGDRYDGEWK
+359 YSYDGEWL
-372 DGDENGHGMLTFA
+372 DNREHGHGICREG
-385 NGNSYDGDWVN
+385 NGTVAGMDKVYEGEWVN
-396 GEMNGNG
+396 GKKCGRFVWHFLHRDGETGKSYIDFYEDGNLIETCIPYDESIKTVEDARRARALADG
-403 IYTYANGEKYKVT
+403 KSSSTTPVYTN
-416 CKEDEII
+416 
-423 SKEPFETP
+423 SSP
-431 KTSAA
+431 AA
-436 ANQSNQNPESEAA
+436 A
-449 PSQPKS
+449 
-455 EYKRI
+455 
-460 QYDGGDVGEKSM
+460 
-472 SICDE
+472 
-477 LKKQAEQTYAEGID
+477 
-491 KSIETA
+491 
-497 AACFRLCA
+497 
-505 EGLSRFPDDGG
+505 
-516 GSYPIQDISL
+516 QD
-526 LIACSAVSGGWNRT
+526 
-540 GSADRDRMSER
+540 SAD
-551 LKLYVSNV
+551 
-559 NELCDDLPLAL
+559 
-570 TVPGFANIGRN
+570 
-581 LMSSPQISAFTE
+581 
-593 HLTRLFQTLD
+593 
-603 EHEKMAV
+603 
-610 VTMHYLMLYAVFE
+610 
-623 QWPQVDVLK
+623 
-632 DAYENALVQPE
+632 
-643 EAYESPESNTAEDF
+643 TAEDF

-790 RISGEYDD
+790 RLSGEYDD

-825 GSFDDQFTDFDDVF
+825 GSFDDQFADFDDVF

-844 KGYLPGSDGKMYL
+844 YGYLPGSAGKMYL

-867 TEESDTGDDVLL
+867 TEESDTGDNVLL

-901 YFFAGGGFYRGCFHA
+901 YFFTGGGFYRGCFHA

-949 LESGSKYFG
+949 FESGSKYFG
-958 WWKDNVY
+958 WWKDNVC
-965 HGFGRFVFASGSENV
+965 HGFGRIVFASGSENV

-1004 WVDGEIIPSLDGALI
+1004 WVDGEITPSLDGALI

-1085 EPIILAS
+1085 EPVILAS

-1125 YRDGEAFGSGM
+1125 YRDGGAFGSGM
-1136 LYVAG
+1136 LYVVG

>member
-1 MGLFSKKVDYDE
+1 MGLFNKMTFWDALQLLDCDYLSPHLKK
-13 LYRKLSSEKMAP
+13 KII
-25 EEARKAEK
+25 KAESNFTEEEK
-33 ELKKLAKSGDKRG
+33 TACYIMYSLHKGDCGLALSFINR
-46 VIWRPL
+46 
-52 TSVQIQ
+52 
-58 SVGSVNWAT
+58 
-67 SEFEEAEHKYGICEE
+67 AEHGEE
-82 YVRVRSLPIVFNLF
+82 LIPEIMMALFTHVAVRTFRAA
-96 NESYEKYNDPKG
+96 YEKEPSNPDYI
-108 AVFVARA
+108 AFFAFA
-115 YEHGWGV
+115 YEIGFYDC
-122 EKNHGKAVE
+122 EKDHAKAVE
-131 IIRETENYPKD
+131 FADLLRFTDADGALVKYALKKIFPEETHNGSTAD
-142 GTFFVNSDLIKNAYK
+142 DNVRKNATANTEPTSTAVPTSAK
-157 EITGNEFPDSESSE
+157 DPSDESAPQAEFKRLEI
-171 QKEKQAI
+171 
-178 SDAAKTQNKQPQSDI
+178 
-193 NLKRVEYDGGDV
+193 DGDLF
-205 YEGEI
+205 EGYF
-210 LNGKRHGHGTY
+210 LNGKKNGRGKY
-221 TWSDG
+221 TWANGNVYDG
-226 SFYDG
+226 NWVDGKCTGKGRISWSSGASFDG
-231 EWKDGKKDGN
+231 EWKDNQMSEGKYSYADGSVYEGSFKN
-241 GKQSHPDGSCYDGG
+241 GKRDGYG
-255 WKDDKMDGFGVL
+255 KRI
-267 VYSNQSRYE
+267 Y
-276 GHWSEGNEN
+276 
-285 GHGMLTFANGNSY
+285 
-298 DGEWKDGN
+298 
-306 ENGHGIRKYINVGV
+306 
-320 YDGEWKDGDENGH
+320 KDGDKYEGRWQSGSRNGK
-333 GIMKYINGD
+333 GVYTWADGD
-342 VYDGEWKDG
+342 VYDGEWKDDKRCG
-351 YENGHGTM
+351 VGRMVMYGKAGPDALNAGEVFIK
-359 TYANGDRYDGEWK
+359 YSYDGEWL
-372 DGDENGHGMLTFA
+372 DNREHGHGICREGKGTVAGMDKVYE
-385 NGNSYDGDWVN
+385 GEWVN
-396 GEMNGNG
+396 GKKCGRFVWHFLHRDGETGKSYIDFYEDGNLIETCIPYDESIKTVEDARRAKALADG
-403 IYTYANGEKYKVT
+403 KSSSTTPVYTN
-416 CKEDEII
+416 
-423 SKEPFETP
+423 SSP
-431 KTSAA
+431 AA
-436 ANQSNQNPESEAA
+436 A
-449 PSQPKS
+449 
-455 EYKRI
+455 
-460 QYDGGDVGEKSM
+460 
-472 SICDE
+472 
-477 LKKQAEQTYAEGID
+477 
-491 KSIETA
+491 
-497 AACFRLCA
+497 
-505 EGLSRFPDDGG
+505 
-516 GSYPIQDISL
+516 QD
-526 LIACSAVSGGWNRT
+526 
-540 GSADRDRMSER
+540 SAD
-551 LKLYVSNV
+551 
-559 NELCDDLPLAL
+559 
-570 TVPGFANIGRN
+570 
-581 LMSSPQISAFTE
+581 
-593 HLTRLFQTLD
+593 
-603 EHEKMAV
+603 
-610 VTMHYLMLYAVFE
+610 
-623 QWPQVDVLK
+623 
-632 DAYENALVQPE
+632 
-643 EAYESPESNTAEDF
+643 TAEDF

-790 RISGEYDD
+790 RLSGEYDD

-825 GSFDDQFTDFDDVF
+825 GSFDDQFAYFDDVF

-867 TEESDTGDDVLL
+867 TEESDTGDNVLI

-916 DNYEGYGM
+916 ENFEGYGM

-939 DKRCGYGEQT
+939 NKRCGYGEQT
-949 LESGSKYFG
+949 FESGSKYFG

-980 GEFKNGKENGI
+980 GEFKNGNENGI

-1032 TEHRRGLTV
+1032 TGHRRGLTV

-1112 VDSYEYALFYEGG
+1112 VDSYKYALFYEGG

>member
-1 MGLFSKKVDYDE
+1 MGLFNKMTFWDALQLLDCDYLSPHLKK
-13 LYRKLSSEKMAP
+13 KII
-25 EEARKAEK
+25 KAESNFTEEEK
-33 ELKKLAKSGDKRG
+33 TACYIMYSLHKGDCGLALSFINR
-46 VIWRPL
+46 
-52 TSVQIQ
+52 
-58 SVGSVNWAT
+58 
-67 SEFEEAEHKYGICEE
+67 AEHGEE
-82 YVRVRSLPIVFNLF
+82 LIPEIMMALFTHVAVRTFRAA
-96 NESYEKYNDPKG
+96 YEKEPSNPDYI
-108 AVFVARA
+108 AFFAFA
-115 YEHGWGV
+115 YEIGFYDC
-122 EKNHGKAVE
+122 EKDHAKAVE
-131 IIRETENYPKD
+131 FADLLRFTDADGALVKYALKKIFPEETHNGSTAD
-142 GTFFVNSDLIKNAYK
+142 DNVRKNATANTEPTSTAVPTSAK
-157 EITGNEFPDSESSE
+157 DPSDESAPQAEFKRIEI
-171 QKEKQAI
+171 
-178 SDAAKTQNKQPQSDI
+178 
-193 NLKRVEYDGGDV
+193 DGDLF
-205 YEGEI
+205 EGYF
-210 LNGKRHGHGTY
+210 LNGKKNGRGKYIWANGNVYDGNWVDGKCTGKGRIS
-221 TWSDG
+221 WSSG
-226 SFYDG
+226 ASFDG
-231 EWKDGKKDGN
+231 EWKDNQMSEGKYSYADGSVYEGSFKN
-241 GKQSHPDGSCYDGG
+241 GKRDGYG
-255 WKDDKMDGFGVL
+255 KRI
-267 VYSNQSRYE
+267 Y
-276 GHWSEGNEN
+276 
-285 GHGMLTFANGNSY
+285 
-298 DGEWKDGN
+298 
-306 ENGHGIRKYINVGV
+306 
-320 YDGEWKDGDENGH
+320 KDGDKYEGRWQSGSRNGK
-333 GIMKYINGD
+333 GVYTWADGD
-342 VYDGEWKDG
+342 VYDGEWKDDKRCG
-351 YENGHGTM
+351 VGRMVMYGKAGPDALNAGEVFIK
-359 TYANGDRYDGEWK
+359 YSYDGEWL
-372 DGDENGHGMLTFA
+372 DNREHGHGICREGKGTVA
-385 NGNSYDGDWVN
+385 GIDKVYEGEWVN
-396 GEMNGNG
+396 GKKCGRFVWHFLHRDGETGKSYIDFYEDGNLIETCIPYDESIKTVEDARRAKALADG
-403 IYTYANGEKYKVT
+403 KSSSTTPVYTN
-416 CKEDEII
+416 
-423 SKEPFETP
+423 SSP
-431 KTSAA
+431 AA
-436 ANQSNQNPESEAA
+436 A
-449 PSQPKS
+449 
-455 EYKRI
+455 
-460 QYDGGDVGEKSM
+460 
-472 SICDE
+472 
-477 LKKQAEQTYAEGID
+477 
-491 KSIETA
+491 
-497 AACFRLCA
+497 
-505 EGLSRFPDDGG
+505 
-516 GSYPIQDISL
+516 QD
-526 LIACSAVSGGWNRT
+526 
-540 GSADRDRMSER
+540 SAD
-551 LKLYVSNV
+551 
-559 NELCDDLPLAL
+559 
-570 TVPGFANIGRN
+570 
-581 LMSSPQISAFTE
+581 
-593 HLTRLFQTLD
+593 
-603 EHEKMAV
+603 
-610 VTMHYLMLYAVFE
+610 
-623 QWPQVDVLK
+623 
-632 DAYENALVQPE
+632 
-643 EAYESPESNTAEDF
+643 TAEDF

-671 ILRPELFRDP
+671 LLRPELFRDP

-790 RISGEYDD
+790 RLSGEYDD

-825 GSFDDQFTDFDDVF
+825 GSFDDQFADFDDVF

-867 TEESDTGDDVLL
+867 TEESDTGDNVLF
-879 RYQNGDSYRG
+879 RYHNGDSYRG

-939 DKRCGYGEQT
+939 HKRCGYGEQT
-949 LESGSKYFG
+949 FESGSKYFG
-958 WWKDNVY
+958 WWKDNDY

-980 GEFKNGKENGI
+980 GEFKNGNENGI

-1112 VDSYEYALFYEGG
+1112 VDSYKYALFYEGG

-1136 LYVAG
+1136 LFVAG

-1178 EYGEM
+1178 AYGEM

>member
-1 MGLFSKKVDYDE
+1 MGLFNKMTFWDALQLLDCDYLSPHLKK
-13 LYRKLSSEKMAP
+13 KII
-25 EEARKAEK
+25 KAESNFTEEEK
-33 ELKKLAKSGDKRG
+33 TACYIMYSLHKGDCGLALSFINR
-46 VIWRPL
+46 
-52 TSVQIQ
+52 
-58 SVGSVNWAT
+58 
-67 SEFEEAEHKYGICEE
+67 AEHGEE
-82 YVRVRSLPIVFNLF
+82 LIPEIMMALFTHVAVRTFRAA
-96 NESYEKYNDPKG
+96 YEKEPSNPDYI
-108 AVFVARA
+108 AFFAFA
-115 YEHGWGV
+115 YEIGFYDC
-122 EKNHGKAVE
+122 EKDHAKAVE
-131 IIRETENYPKD
+131 FADLLRFTDADGALVKYALKKIFPEETHNGSTAD
-142 GTFFVNSDLIKNAYK
+142 DNVRKNATANTEPTSTAVPTSAK
-157 EITGNEFPDSESSE
+157 DASNKSEPQGEFKRIEI
-171 QKEKQAI
+171 
-178 SDAAKTQNKQPQSDI
+178 
-193 NLKRVEYDGGDV
+193 DGDLF
-205 YEGEI
+205 EGYF
-210 LNGKRHGHGTY
+210 LNGKKNGRGKY
-221 TWSDG
+221 TWANGNVYDG
-226 SFYDG
+226 NWVDGKCTGKGRISWSSGASFDG
-231 EWKDGKKDGN
+231 EWKDNQMSEGKYSYADGSVYEGSFKN
-241 GKQSHPDGSCYDGG
+241 GKYDGYG
-255 WKDDKMDGFGVL
+255 KRI
-267 VYSNQSRYE
+267 Y
-276 GHWSEGNEN
+276 
-285 GHGMLTFANGNSY
+285 
-298 DGEWKDGN
+298 
-306 ENGHGIRKYINVGV
+306 
-320 YDGEWKDGDENGH
+320 KDGDKYEGRWQSGSRNGK
-333 GIMKYINGD
+333 GVYTWADGD
-342 VYDGEWKDG
+342 VYDGEWKDDKRCG
-351 YENGHGTM
+351 VGRMVMYGKAGPDALNAGEVFIK
-359 TYANGDRYDGEWK
+359 YSYDGEWL
-372 DGDENGHGMLTFA
+372 DNREHGHGICREGKGTVAGMDKVYE
-385 NGNSYDGDWVN
+385 GEWVN
-396 GEMNGNG
+396 GKKCGRFVWHFLHRDGETGKSYIDFYEDGNLIETCIPYDESIKTVEDARRAKALADG
-403 IYTYANGEKYKVT
+403 KSSSTTPVYTN
-416 CKEDEII
+416 
-423 SKEPFETP
+423 SSP
-431 KTSAA
+431 AA
-436 ANQSNQNPESEAA
+436 A
-449 PSQPKS
+449 
-455 EYKRI
+455 
-460 QYDGGDVGEKSM
+460 
-472 SICDE
+472 
-477 LKKQAEQTYAEGID
+477 
-491 KSIETA
+491 
-497 AACFRLCA
+497 
-505 EGLSRFPDDGG
+505 
-516 GSYPIQDISL
+516 QD
-526 LIACSAVSGGWNRT
+526 
-540 GSADRDRMSER
+540 SAD
-551 LKLYVSNV
+551 
-559 NELCDDLPLAL
+559 
-570 TVPGFANIGRN
+570 
-581 LMSSPQISAFTE
+581 
-593 HLTRLFQTLD
+593 
-603 EHEKMAV
+603 
-610 VTMHYLMLYAVFE
+610 
-623 QWPQVDVLK
+623 
-632 DAYENALVQPE
+632 
-643 EAYESPESNTAEDF
+643 TAEDF

-671 ILRPELFRDP
+671 LLRPELFRDP

-825 GSFDDQFTDFDDVF
+825 GSFDDQFAYFDDVF

-867 TEESDTGDDVLL
+867 TEESDTGDNVLI

-916 DNYEGYGM
+916 ENFEGYGM

-939 DKRCGYGEQT
+939 NKRCGYGEQT
-949 LESGSKYFG
+949 FESGSKYFG

-980 GEFKNGKENGI
+980 GEFKNGNENGI

-1112 VDSYEYALFYEGG
+1112 VDSYKYALFYEGG

>member
-1 MGLFSKKVDYDE
+1 MGLFNKMTFWDALQLLDCDYLSPHLKK
-13 LYRKLSSEKMAP
+13 KII
-25 EEARKAEK
+25 KAESNFTEEEK
-33 ELKKLAKSGDKRG
+33 TACYIMYSLHKGDCGLALSFINR
-46 VIWRPL
+46 
-52 TSVQIQ
+52 
-58 SVGSVNWAT
+58 
-67 SEFEEAEHKYGICEE
+67 AEHGEE
-82 YVRVRSLPIVFNLF
+82 LIPEIMMALFTHVAVRTFRAA
-96 NESYEKYNDPKG
+96 YEKEPSNPDYI
-108 AVFVARA
+108 AFFAFA
-115 YEHGWGV
+115 YEIGFYDC
-122 EKNHGKAVE
+122 EKDHAKAVE
-131 IIRETENYPKD
+131 FADLLRFTDADGALVKYALKKIFPEETHNGSTAD
-142 GTFFVNSDLIKNAYK
+142 DNVRKNATANTEPTSTAVPTSAK
-157 EITGNEFPDSESSE
+157 DASNKSEPQGEFKRIEI
-171 QKEKQAI
+171 
-178 SDAAKTQNKQPQSDI
+178 
-193 NLKRVEYDGGDV
+193 DGDLF
-205 YEGEI
+205 EGYF
-210 LNGKRHGHGTY
+210 LNGKKNGRGKY
-221 TWSDG
+221 TWANGNVYDG
-226 SFYDG
+226 NWVDGKCTGKGRISWSSGASFDG
-231 EWKDGKKDGN
+231 EWKDNQMSEGKYSYADGSVYEGSFKN
-241 GKQSHPDGSCYDGG
+241 GKRDGYG
-255 WKDDKMDGFGVL
+255 KRI
-267 VYSNQSRYE
+267 Y
-276 GHWSEGNEN
+276 
-285 GHGMLTFANGNSY
+285 
-298 DGEWKDGN
+298 
-306 ENGHGIRKYINVGV
+306 
-320 YDGEWKDGDENGH
+320 KDGDKYEGRWQNGSRN
-333 GIMKYINGD
+333 GKGVYTWADGD
-342 VYDGEWKDG
+342 VYDGEWKDDKRCG
-351 YENGHGTM
+351 VGRMVMYGKAGPDALNAGEVFIK
-359 TYANGDRYDGEWK
+359 YSYDGEWL
-372 DGDENGHGMLTFA
+372 DNREHGHGICREGKGTVAGMDKVYE
-385 NGNSYDGDWVN
+385 GEWVN
-396 GEMNGNG
+396 GKKCGRFVWHFLHRDGETGKSYIDFYEDGNLIETCIPYDESIKTVEDARRAKALADG
-403 IYTYANGEKYKVT
+403 KSSSTTPVYTN
-416 CKEDEII
+416 
-423 SKEPFETP
+423 SSP
-431 KTSAA
+431 AA
-436 ANQSNQNPESEAA
+436 A
-449 PSQPKS
+449 
-455 EYKRI
+455 
-460 QYDGGDVGEKSM
+460 
-472 SICDE
+472 
-477 LKKQAEQTYAEGID
+477 
-491 KSIETA
+491 
-497 AACFRLCA
+497 
-505 EGLSRFPDDGG
+505 
-516 GSYPIQDISL
+516 QD
-526 LIACSAVSGGWNRT
+526 
-540 GSADRDRMSER
+540 SAD
-551 LKLYVSNV
+551 
-559 NELCDDLPLAL
+559 
-570 TVPGFANIGRN
+570 
-581 LMSSPQISAFTE
+581 
-593 HLTRLFQTLD
+593 
-603 EHEKMAV
+603 
-610 VTMHYLMLYAVFE
+610 
-623 QWPQVDVLK
+623 
-632 DAYENALVQPE
+632 
-643 EAYESPESNTAEDF
+643 TAEDF

-671 ILRPELFRDP
+671 LLRPELFRDP
-681 LDRYLLNSCMYLEPF
+681 RDRYLLNSCMYLEPF

-798 DDSTWLCAILRLQEN
+798 DSTWLCAILRLQEN
-813 GNINDP
+813 GNIDDP

-825 GSFDDQFTDFDDVF
+825 GSFDNQFADFDDVF

-844 KGYLPGSDGKMYL
+844 YGYLPGSDGKMYL

-867 TEESDTGDDVLL
+867 TEESDTGDNVLF

-939 DKRCGYGEQT
+939 HKRCGYGEQT
-949 LESGSKYFG
+949 FESGSNYFG
-958 WWKDNVY
+958 WWKDNVC
-965 HGFGRFVFASGSENV
+965 HGFGRFVLASGSENV
-980 GEFKNGKENGI
+980 GEFKNGNENGI

-1092 DDFRGDSI
+1092 DDFRGDSV

-1112 VDSYEYALFYEGG
+1112 VDSYKYALFYEGG

>member
-1 MGLFSKKVDYDE
+1 MGLFNKMTFWDALQLLDCDYLSPHLKK
-13 LYRKLSSEKMAP
+13 KII
-25 EEARKAEK
+25 KAESNFTEEEK
-33 ELKKLAKSGDKRG
+33 TACYIMYSLHKGDCGLALSFINR
-46 VIWRPL
+46 
-52 TSVQIQ
+52 
-58 SVGSVNWAT
+58 
-67 SEFEEAEHKYGICEE
+67 AEHGEE
-82 YVRVRSLPIVFNLF
+82 LIPEIMMALFTHVAVRTFRAA
-96 NESYEKYNDPKG
+96 YEKEPSNPDYI
-108 AVFVARA
+108 AFFAFA
-115 YEHGWGV
+115 YEIGFYDC
-122 EKNHGKAVE
+122 EKDHAKAVE
-131 IIRETENYPKD
+131 FADLLRFTDADGALVKYALKKIFPEETHNGSTAD
-142 GTFFVNSDLIKNAYK
+142 DNVRKNATANTEPTSTAVPTSAK
-157 EITGNEFPDSESSE
+157 DASNKSEPQGEFKRIEI
-171 QKEKQAI
+171 
-178 SDAAKTQNKQPQSDI
+178 
-193 NLKRVEYDGGDV
+193 DGDLF
-205 YEGEI
+205 EGYF
-210 LNGKRHGHGTY
+210 LNGKKNGRGKY
-221 TWSDG
+221 TWANGNVYDG
-226 SFYDG
+226 NWVDGKCTGKGRISWSSGASFDG
-231 EWKDGKKDGN
+231 EWKDNQMSEGKYSYADGSVYEGSFKN
-241 GKQSHPDGSCYDGG
+241 GKRDGYG
-255 WKDDKMDGFGVL
+255 KRI
-267 VYSNQSRYE
+267 Y
-276 GHWSEGNEN
+276 
-285 GHGMLTFANGNSY
+285 
-298 DGEWKDGN
+298 
-306 ENGHGIRKYINVGV
+306 
-320 YDGEWKDGDENGH
+320 KDGDKYEGRWQSGSRNGK
-333 GIMKYINGD
+333 GVYTWADGD
-342 VYDGEWKDG
+342 VYDGEWKDDKRCG
-351 YENGHGTM
+351 VGRMVMYGKAGPDALNAGEVFIK
-359 TYANGDRYDGEWK
+359 YSYDGEWL
-372 DGDENGHGMLTFA
+372 DNREHGHGICREGKGTVAGMDKVYE
-385 NGNSYDGDWVN
+385 GEWVN
-396 GEMNGNG
+396 GKKCGRFVWHFLHRDGETGKSYIDFYEDGNLIETCIPYDESIKTVEDARRAKALADG
-403 IYTYANGEKYKVT
+403 KSSSTTPVYTN
-416 CKEDEII
+416 
-423 SKEPFETP
+423 SSP
-431 KTSAA
+431 AA
-436 ANQSNQNPESEAA
+436 A
-449 PSQPKS
+449 
-455 EYKRI
+455 
-460 QYDGGDVGEKSM
+460 
-472 SICDE
+472 
-477 LKKQAEQTYAEGID
+477 
-491 KSIETA
+491 
-497 AACFRLCA
+497 
-505 EGLSRFPDDGG
+505 
-516 GSYPIQDISL
+516 QD
-526 LIACSAVSGGWNRT
+526 
-540 GSADRDRMSER
+540 SAD
-551 LKLYVSNV
+551 
-559 NELCDDLPLAL
+559 
-570 TVPGFANIGRN
+570 
-581 LMSSPQISAFTE
+581 
-593 HLTRLFQTLD
+593 
-603 EHEKMAV
+603 
-610 VTMHYLMLYAVFE
+610 
-623 QWPQVDVLK
+623 
-632 DAYENALVQPE
+632 
-643 EAYESPESNTAEDF
+643 TAEDF

-671 ILRPELFRDP
+671 LLRPELFRDP

-724 GELTESIELRIDFI
+724 GELTESIERRLDFI

-825 GSFDDQFTDFDDVF
+825 GSFDDQFAYFDDVF

-867 TEESDTGDDVLL
+867 TEESDTGDNVLL

-916 DNYEGYGM
+916 DNIEGYGM

-939 DKRCGYGEQT
+939 NKRCGYGEQT
-949 LESGSKYFG
+949 FESGSKYFG

-980 GEFKNGKENGI
+980 GEFKNGNENGI

-1004 WVDGEIIPSLDGALI
+1004 WVDGEITPSLDGALI

-1085 EPIILAS
+1085 EPVILAS

-1112 VDSYEYALFYEGG
+1112 VDSYKYALFYEGG

-1136 LYVAG
+1136 LYVVG